1 MDQAAGSPQHGRR
14 GAGVEALAKVTKR
27 TWTTSKGENR
37 QAWQVDFSD
46 ADGVR
51 QRKQFETKRDADDF
65 RVELEGQLKS
75 GTFRR
80 GADKVTVKEVAT
92 DYIAHIKKRVEKKE
106 RFTQGH
112 FNSIQGQ
119 IWNYICPDLEWRK
132 GKPKTKV
139 RPFLPSQGIGHL
151 TLAKLSPKRVKDF
164 RDRLREAGVS
174 VVMTRKI
181 LTNLHALLAYAIG
194 EDLIATNAAHGIK
207 VIGRR
212 DEGAKKIVP
221 PPKAAMRSLL
231 SVADAD
237 FRVHLV
243 LAAAAAPR
251 AGEQR
256 ALRWRHVNF
265 KTDELTIET
274 RVDSFGTEDVTK
286 TAAGMR
292 VVPLGRAVVTELKA
306 LNLRSKF
313 NKDDDLIFPN
323 KKGGYLGHDNMVK
336 RKFKP
341 LFDLLDELH
350 EQNPRKYPKVERFN
364 WHALRHYGISTWIEA
379 DLKPKTVQTFAGHSS
394 LQVTMDRYGHLFKS
408 DDHAKAM
415 DDIAKKLLS

>member
-1 MDQAAGSPQHGRR
+1 M
-14 GAGVEALAKVTKR
+14 AKVKKR
-27 TWTTSKGENR
+27 SWTTAKGEAR

-46 ADGVR
+46 TEGIR
-51 QRKQFETKRDADDF
+51 QRKQFETKRDADAF

-80 GADKVTVKEVAT
+80 GADKVTVKDVAF

-112 FNSIQGQ
+112 FNAIQGQ
-119 IWNYICPDLEWRK
+119 IWNYICPDPEWRK

-139 RPFLPSQGIGHL
+139 RPFSPTQGIGHL

-164 RDRLREAGVS
+164 RDRLRDAGVG
-174 VVMTRKI
+174 VVTTRKI
-181 LTNLHALLAYAIG
+181 LTNLHAMLAYAIG
-194 EDLIATNAAHGIK
+194 EDLVATNAAHGIK

-212 DEGAKKIVP
+212 DEGSKKIVP
-221 PPKAAMRSLL
+221 PPKAGMKALL
-231 SVADAD
+231 GVADPD
-237 FRVHLV
+237 FRVMLV
-243 LAAAAAPR
+243 FAASAAPR
-251 AGEQR
+251 AGEQH
-256 ALRWRHVNF
+256 ALRWRHVDF
-265 KTDELTIET
+265 KGAEVTIET
-274 RVDSFGTEDVTK
+274 RVDAFGEEDVTK

-292 VVPLGRAVVTELKA
+292 VVPLGKGVIVELKA
-306 LNLRSKF
+306 WKLRSKF
-313 NKDDDLIFPN
+313 NKDDDLVFPN

-341 LFDLLDELH
+341 LFDRMDELH
-350 EQNPRKYPKVERFN
+350 AQNPRKFPKVERFN

-415 DDIAKKLLS
+415 DEIAKGLLS